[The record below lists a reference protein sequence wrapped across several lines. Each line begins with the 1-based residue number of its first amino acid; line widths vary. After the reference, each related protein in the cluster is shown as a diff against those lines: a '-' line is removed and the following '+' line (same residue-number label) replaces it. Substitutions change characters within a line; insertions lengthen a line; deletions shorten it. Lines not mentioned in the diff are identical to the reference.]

1 MLWQEQV
8 KNVSPPLASFLI
20 PGASL
25 LLFCEMGMTIS
36 TPGGCSQEC
45 RMAHRRDLAPGL
57 IYSKRSIHG
66 SSFPPFL
73 IRKLSQE
80 KPPLPQLSWN
90 AGISSVHLPLND
102 GTLWDTR
109 AGSDWRQWLPKPTQ
123 QPAGIWAASEPG
135 IHTAS
140 RQAREEA
147 RAGAGWGSEVTASD
161 SNSEVGR
168 GLPGP
173 TSRGAFTEQ
182 YLGSAGISGRNV

>member
-1 MLWQEQV
+1 MAGQDAIDIAIDNGYYIPYSTPAKNNLNLQWLRAIVTQEGYHIQTSVMLWQEQV

-20 PGASL
+20 PGASV

-66 SSFPPFL
+66 SSFPPFSL

-90 AGISSVHLPLND
+90 AGISSVHLPLNH
-102 GTLWDTR
+102 GTVWDTR
-109 AGSDWRQWLPKPTQ
+109 AGSDGWQWLPKPTQ
-123 QPAGIWAASEPG
+123 QPAGI
-135 IHTAS
+135 
-140 RQAREEA
+140 
-147 RAGAGWGSEVTASD
+147 
-161 SNSEVGR
+161 
-168 GLPGP
+168 
-173 TSRGAFTEQ
+173 
-182 YLGSAGISGRNV
+182 